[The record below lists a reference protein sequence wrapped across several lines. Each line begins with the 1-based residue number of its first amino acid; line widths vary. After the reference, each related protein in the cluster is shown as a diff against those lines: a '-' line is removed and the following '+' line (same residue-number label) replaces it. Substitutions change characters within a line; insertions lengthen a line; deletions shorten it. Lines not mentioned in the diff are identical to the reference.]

1 MKIKKFDVIVIG
13 AGSGLTISSR
23 AESKGL
29 KVAIVEKSSFGGT
42 CLNRGCIPSK
52 MLIHSADVI
61 ETINKAHEFGVNAKI
76 VKIDWN
82 KIQKRVWNE
91 IDPDAKSI
99 EEGNKESKNITVY
112 KEEGKFIDDKT
123 LKVGNEQITAKKIF
137 ICAGTRPTIPKI
149 KGIEK
154 IPYVTSD
161 EVLGLKKQ
169 PKSMIIIGGGYIG
182 MELGHFYSSIGTKVV
197 SVNRGD
203 KLLRR
208 EDEEISSAFTK
219 IVSKKYNVMFNTNII
234 GVSKKDDKV
243 EMEVEQNGKKKKLIA
258 EVLLLATGRVP
269 NTDILD
275 VKKTNVKINEKG
287 YVKVNGYMETNVKD
301 IWAIGDIA
309 GVYLFKHSANLE
321 AAYVAFNAFN
331 PNKKVKVNY
340 LAMPHAIFTSP
351 QIAGVGYKEQELK
364 EKNIPYVK
372 GRYDYI
378 NTGMGKAIEDKDG
391 FVKVLVDPKT
401 KTILGCHI
409 LGTEASTLIHEVIVS
424 MKSKLGIKGIND
436 AIHIHPALPE
446 VVQRAFANINWN

>member
-1 MKIKKFDVIVIG
+1 
-13 AGSGLTISSR
+13 
-23 AESKGL
+23 
-29 KVAIVEKSSFGGT
+29 
-42 CLNRGCIPSK
+42 
-52 MLIHSADVI
+52 
-61 ETINKAHEFGVNAKI
+61 
-76 VKIDWN
+76 
-82 KIQKRVWNE
+82 
-91 IDPDAKSI
+91 
-99 EEGNKESKNITVY
+99 
-112 KEEGKFIDDKT
+112 
-123 LKVGNEQITAKKIF
+123 
-137 ICAGTRPTIPKI
+137 
-149 KGIEK
+149 
-154 IPYVTSD
+154 
-161 EVLGLKKQ
+161 
-169 PKSMIIIGGGYIG
+169 
-182 MELGHFYSSIGTKVV
+182 
-197 SVNRGD
+197 
-203 KLLRR
+203 
-208 EDEEISSAFTK
+208 
-219 IVSKKYNVMFNTNII
+219 MFNTNII